1 VRRHCRRLSI
11 FAALRRDARR
21 PQFLNFLKQFSQ
33 VHRALTLL
41 LYQLITIPSSVE
53 LPLGMTMIAIGR
65 AIDANDRKRFRA
77 WPPAVTR
84 VK

>member
-1 VRRHCRRLSI
+1 VKPAGR
-11 FAALRRDARR
+11 
-21 PQFLNFLKQFSQ
+21 QFLNFLKQFSR

-53 LPLGMTMIAIGR
+53 LPLGMTMIAKGQ

-77 WPPAVTR
+77 SLA
-84 VK
+84 